1 MRLRFAPS
9 LAAMLLACVFA
20 GCRQDMHDQPKYVP
34 MRASDFYPDKR
45 SARPYVDGTVPAG
58 EFQDGSPLYTGTI
71 GDAPIDYFPMAITA
85 ADMKRGQERYGIYC
99 APCHGR
105 VGDGNG
111 VIVQRG
117 YRQPP
122 SFHVDRLRTSPP
134 GHYFDVVTHGFG
146 AMPDYVA
153 QVSPQDRWRI
163 IAYIRALQLSQHA
176 SVDDV
181 PATQRDQ
188 IKKPGEVEKE
198 MPQPQAPATA
208 GPQKTEAPR

>member
-1 MRLRFAPS
+1 MRLRCAQS
-9 LAAMLLACVFA
+9 VAAALLACVFA

-34 MRASDFYPDKR
+34 RRASDFYPDKR

-85 ADMKRGQERYGIYC
+85 ADMKRGQDRYGIYC

-105 VGDGNG
+105 IGNG
-111 VIVQRG
+111 NGIIVQRG

-122 SFHVDRLRTSPP
+122 SFHLDRLRTSPP
-134 GHYFDVVTHGFG
+134 GHYFDVITHGFG

-181 PATQRDQ
+181 PVAQRGQ
-188 IKKPGEVEKE
+188 IGKPGEIEKE
-198 MPQPQAPATA
+198 MQQTPATGTTA
-208 GPQKTEAPR
+208 PQKTEAPR